1 MFGRALPM
9 RRRSSSNAL
18 MDAAAAEATA
28 GTGNENLPDLGRGG
42 KFKSDGGLIG
52 TAQPA
57 GEYGPPPE
65 IGNNA
70 TR

>member
-1 MFGRALPM
+1 
-9 RRRSSSNAL
+9 
-18 MDAAAAEATA
+18 MDAASEANA

-42 KFKSDGGLIG
+42 KFKSEGGLMG